1 MSNVNKYTVGSNA
14 CVLGTFLHEV
24 CTPQQQYII
33 ETFFQPSLDG
43 WVEEEKGYDE
53 IRWAFEDKEGRLYKG
68 YDEIRWAFEDKE
80 GRLYNCY
87 RRHGSMRVGAHEGTP
102 VKEFLSWIDD
112 YRNNLDKMSA

>member
-14 CVLGTFLHEV
+14 CVLGTFLHKV

-53 IRWAFEDKEGRLYKG
+53 IRWAFEDKEGRLY
-68 YDEIRWAFEDKE
+68 
-80 GRLYNCY
+80 NCY
-87 RRHGSMRVGAHEGTP
+87 RRYGSMRVGAHQGTP
-102 VKEFLSWIDD
+102 VKEFLSWIDE
-112 YRNNLDKMSA
+112 YRNNLDKATA